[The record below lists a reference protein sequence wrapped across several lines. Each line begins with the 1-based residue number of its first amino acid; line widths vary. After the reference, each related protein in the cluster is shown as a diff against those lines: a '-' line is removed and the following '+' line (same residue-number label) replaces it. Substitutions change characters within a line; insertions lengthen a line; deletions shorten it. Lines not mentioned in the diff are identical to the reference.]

1 VSDPVLVTGGSG
13 FVGGAIVRLL
23 VAEATPVRAL
33 ARSDDAER
41 AVSALGAEP
50 VPGDVEDE
58 RAVAAAAQGCAVVFH
73 AAGVN
78 AMCSRDP
85 DRIYR
90 TNVLGTER
98 VVRAAAA
105 SGARTVVLTSSAAT
119 IGERRGVIGREDVA
133 HRGSF
138 LSVYE
143 RSKWLAEGR
152 GMKAAAEAGIRIV
165 AVNPASVQGPGRT
178 SGTARLLIAA
188 MNERA
193 PFVVDTAVSLVDVD
207 DCARGHLLAAERG
220 EDGQRY
226 LLSGASLGTLELL
239 AMIRRLT
246 GRSTRL
252 VLRIPSAFVPVAG
265 AIGDLASSL
274 LRREIPWCS
283 ELARTLLHGHRYD
296 GSRASREL
304 GLRYTPIDETL
315 ARTFAWYVEH
325 GLVRRRSAG
334 GVG

>member
-1 VSDPVLVTGGSG
+1 
-13 FVGGAIVRLL
+13 
-23 VAEATPVRAL
+23 
-33 ARSDDAER
+33 
-41 AVSALGAEP
+41 
-50 VPGDVEDE
+50 
-58 RAVAAAAQGCAVVFH
+58 VVFH

-246 GRSTRL
+246 GRSTRR